1 MKILIIED
9 EIEAAKNIIWLLK
22 NIEPQAEILATID
35 TVAEGIIWLTNN
47 PQPDLIIADIQL
59 ADGNSFEIFEQ
70 SKPTC
75 PVIFT
80 TAHNEYAIQS
90 FEVHSID
97 YLSKPI
103 SLGHLDKAMQ
113 KYKSLTINALPNN
126 IVEILQQFSHQ
137 PKTYRQSFLVRYRE
151 KILPIKTESFS
162 YFYIKDSIV
171 YGKTLDDN
179 QYVIES
185 KMEDLELQL
194 NPSQFF
200 RANRQYIVSRDA
212 IREIDFYFNGRLS
225 LKIKPALTEHILIS
239 KERIPVFKKWF
250 EAI

>member
-1 MKILIIED
+1 MTILIIED
-9 EIEAAKNIIWLLK
+9 EIEAEKNIVWLLK
-22 NIEPQAEILATID
+22 NLEPKAEILATID
-35 TVAEGIIWLTNN
+35 SVAEGIVWLRNN

-97 YLSKPI
+97 YLLKPI
-103 SLGHLDKAMQ
+103 SLGHLDKALQ
-113 KYKSLTINALPNN
+113 KYKSLKISALPSN
-126 IVEILQQFSHQ
+126 IAKILQQFSNQ
-137 PKTYRQSFLVRYRE
+137 PKIYRQSFLVRYRE
-151 KILPIKTESFS
+151 KILPIKTESFA
-162 YFYIKDSIV
+162 YFYIKESIV
-171 YGKTLDDN
+171 YGKTFDDN

-185 KMEDLELQL
+185 KMEDLEQQL

-200 RANRQYIVSRDA
+200 RANRQFIVSREA

-225 LKIKPALTEHILIS
+225 LKTKPVLSEHMLIS